1 MRKTE
6 FVNGEFYHVFNRG
19 TDKRVIFPER
29 YDFQRFFQGMELFN
43 VIDPIGSIYENS
55 FRKNPQLGNSVSKLT
70 KLKSETKHSQKLVK
84 FICYCLNPNHY
95 HFILQQLVDRGIEKF
110 MHRLGVGFTKYF
122 NQKYQRSGV
131 LFQGPFKAIHIDSNE
146 YLLHLSAYVNLNYKV
161 HRLGNSVSKSSWDE
175 YVGMLRENEKGFCE
189 RDIIL
194 CQFNTIPEY
203 KEFAEDALET
213 IRERKDIEHLLFGDD
228 EPELTLGNSV
238 SK

>member
-43 VIDPIGSIYENS
+43 VLDPIGSIYENS
-55 FRKNPQLGNSVSKLT
+55 FRKNIQLGNLVSKLELGT
-70 KLKSETKHSQKLVK
+70 KQPQKLVN

-110 MHRLGVGFTKYF
+110 MHRLGVGFVKYF

-131 LFQGPFKAIHIDSNE
+131 LFQGPFKAVHVDSNE

-161 HRLGNSVSKSSWDE
+161 HRLGNQVSKSSWDE
-175 YVGMLRENEKGFCE
+175 YAGVLRENEKGFCE
-189 RDIIL
+189 KDVIL
-194 CQFNTIPEY
+194 CQFNTVSEY
-203 KEFAEDALET
+203 KEFAEDSLEK
-213 IRERKDIEHLLFGDD
+213 IRERKDLEHLLFGDD
-228 EPELTLGNSV
+228 EPGLGNQV